1 MILSRFGIQLKRIE
15 HSDIEL
21 IRTWRN
27 HPSIRKTMA
36 YRKTISAAMQEKWFS
51 SINNKLNYYF
61 LIIHNG
67 KKIGVINVKNIN
79 EKNRYGEGGIFIWDE
94 SYYGT
99 NIPSIASLLLI
110 DFIFNTI
117 NYSTKSFVRILA
129 TNKPAINFN
138 LQLGYVIVPYQEK
151 ESNQLYVLTR
161 EDFNK
166 KIIKLIPT
174 LEKLHG
180 NAELVVEGRSSTLHL
195 DEINSYL
202 NQLNSP
208 A

>member
-1 MILSRFGIQLKRIE
+1 MILSRFGIQLKRVE

-27 HPSIRKTMA
+27 HPSIRSTMA
-36 YRKTISAAMQEKWFS
+36 YRKTISTAMQEKWFA
-51 SINNKLNYYF
+51 SINNKWNYYF
-61 LIIHNG
+61 LIIHNE

-99 NIPSIASLLLI
+99 NIPSIASILLI

-166 KIIKLIPT
+166 RVIKLIPT

-180 NAELVVEGRSSTLHL
+180 NAKLVVNGNSGPLHL
-195 DEINSYL
+195 DEINTFL
-202 NQLNSP
+202 NQINSL